1 MKRRTLLGSLG
12 LIAAGSAVGTGAF
25 SSVTADRTASV
36 AIAEEDEAFL
46 ALTPTE
52 SENGLFA
59 ENTGSGNQLLLD
71 FNSQPQQD
79 PTLPG
84 GSAQGLGT
92 RSTYE
97 FNRVFEVSN
106 QGSTELFFESS
117 IDASGDDSVDGIE
130 FFVGDN
136 TGDVIDGEDAVV
148 NVGVG
153 NSAEVGVR
161 IDMSDENAA
170 SSDPGVIEKAN
181 FDAQISTVDESPSGV
196 TVLNEDGSTT
206 GGGGGAG

>member
-52 SENGLFA
+52 SENGSFA

-79 PTLPG
+79 STLPG
-84 GSAQGLGT
+84 GTAQGLGT

-117 IDASGDDSVDGIE
+117 VDASGDDSVDGIE

-136 TGDVIDGEDAVV
+136 TGDVIDGKDAVV

-206 GGGGGAG
+206 GGGGAG